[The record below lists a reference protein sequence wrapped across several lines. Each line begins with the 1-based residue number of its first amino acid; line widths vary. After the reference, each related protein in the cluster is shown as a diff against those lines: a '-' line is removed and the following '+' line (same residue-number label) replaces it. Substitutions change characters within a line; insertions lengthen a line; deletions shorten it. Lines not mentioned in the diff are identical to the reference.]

1 MKALHEVVIRLGLLR
16 QAAFF
21 LPRHSTTAALVGDSA
36 VAILPA
42 TWQPPTL
49 GYIVNPQI
57 VINPQEPAM
66 PPTQNPQRRSGAQR
80 MADSLARRAVGAA
93 PEVPFSAVIL
103 ASDKQRVDR
112 IARHLNTQKS
122 VALMQALRLAENQ
135 LVSGLDA
142 EARARYFADSAQ

>member
-1 MKALHEVVIRLGLLR
+1 M
-16 QAAFF
+16 
-21 LPRHSTTAALVGDSA
+21 
-36 VAILPA
+36 PA
-42 TWQPPTL
+42 TP
-49 GYIVNPQI
+49 
-57 VINPQEPAM
+57 
-66 PPTQNPQRRSGAQR
+66 NPQRRSGAQR

-112 IARHLNTQKS
+112 LARHWNTQKAN
-122 VALMQALRLAENQ
+122 ALMGALRLAENQ

>member
-1 MKALHEVVIRLGLLR
+1 M
-16 QAAFF
+16 
-21 LPRHSTTAALVGDSA
+21 
-36 VAILPA
+36 PA
-42 TWQPPTL
+42 TP
-49 GYIVNPQI
+49 
-57 VINPQEPAM
+57 
-66 PPTQNPQRRSGAQR
+66 NPQRRSGAQR

-122 VALMQALRLAENQ
+122 VALMQALRLAEKH
-135 LVSGLDA
+135 LVAGLDA